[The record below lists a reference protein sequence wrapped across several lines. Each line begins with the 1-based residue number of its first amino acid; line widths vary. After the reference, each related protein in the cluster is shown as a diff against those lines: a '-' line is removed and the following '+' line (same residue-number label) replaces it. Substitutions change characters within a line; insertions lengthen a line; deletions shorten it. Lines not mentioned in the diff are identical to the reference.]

1 MSRAMK
7 AKQKVKKKIV
17 KDKVFG
23 CDLMEHLQ
31 LSGHEVPQVLKS
43 CTEFVEE
50 HGIVDG
56 IYRLCGISSNVQK
69 LRQEF
74 DLERLPDLNKS
85 PYLQDVHC
93 VSSLCKAYFRELP
106 NPLLTYQLYD
116 KFADAVAIQ
125 LEEQRLIKIR
135 DVLKELPLPH
145 YRTLEY
151 LMKHLIHVA
160 SFSAQTNMHTRNLAI
175 VWAPNLLRSKDIES
189 SGFNGTAAFME
200 VRVQSIVVEFILTHV
215 EQLFGIVSG
224 DGNLNSPSAT
234 TNWSACVPEDYYRS
248 LSYNLPSMLNHGD
261 GPPQIRP
268 YHTIIEFS
276 DHKRKGSLKAKKWKS
291 IFNLGRSNN
300 DSKRKTTKQDEKD
313 EDKMN
318 LRPAK
323 SMDSL
328 SSVPYTADAN
338 DLEQRG
344 LTRRSAK
351 HQVPFRRESLW
362 AESKKD
368 EAGYEFSGAV
378 EQAQPGE
385 SHDGDYEEEGQ
396 AKSEPTTPKS
406 GRASMVT
413 TPQGRSPKNNRNR
426 AEKCVGVHISG
437 PFSVTLPFH
446 ITSNLSRLTRGMEC
460 PSLSYS
466 SFHRSSERLFSLDG
480 NLFMGSSDT
489 DKVRLTMMSHIDKE
503 NSEPK
508 ESTIEEESEQKTE
521 THRMSLEVQ
530 DTFSFLDSQD
540 TNLDETKSVCKAA
553 EEKPI
558 ERTEEYSAE
567 EKPIERTE
575 EYSAEENPT
584 ERIAEYSAEE
594 NPTERIAEY
603 SAEENP
609 TERIAEY
616 SADSEMLQ
624 YDLQHNIQME
634 EFSVEPPQDDPCT
647 EDELDQMYFTPAGCL
662 DSEDPLRAW
671 HDSLEDV
678 YLSAYDDLSPLS
690 EKSNDLYGLEE
701 GNTEHGEK
709 EQSKRPKEKERME
722 EKTSDGP
729 PDTTT
734 DGQEKALCEDNPGKE
749 TAESSNAGDVTPGPN
764 LEDKD
769 SVEEKGQEEISV
781 LLKLQDGAIGRKDDM
796 LELEAML
803 LHLCSPDLL
812 LPEHY
817 SKDIPLVVEFNNKD
831 LDCPEQQELDLYS
844 QEVLLMN
851 QPTVIN
857 LDLADVR
864 DLQYHDSDVPLV
876 LDLQYN
882 DGDVPLVQDPQ
893 CHGSDVPLV
902 PDPQCHGSDVPLVQ
916 DPQCHGSDVPLVQ
929 DPQCHGSD
937 APLVPDP
944 QCHGSDAPL
953 VPDPQC
959 HGSDAP
965 LVPDPQCHGSDV
977 PLVPD
982 PQCHGSDVPLVPDL
996 QCHGSDVPLVP
1007 DPQCHGSDVPLVP
1020 DPQCHDNDVPLVQD
1034 PQCHGSDVPLVPDP
1048 QCHGSDAPLVQDP
1061 QCHGSDVP
1069 LVPDPQCHGSDVP
1082 LVQDPQCHG
1091 SDVPLVQD
1099 PQCHGSDAPLVP
1111 DPQCHGSDAPLVPDP
1126 QCHGSDVPLVQDP
1139 QCHGSDVPLVPDPQC
1154 HGSDVPLVPDPQC
1167 HGSDVPLV
1175 PDPQCHGSDVPLVHE
1190 FTLKNLDSP
1199 KHHDKDDILLE
1210 KNMDPDS
1217 EKVRLGLECAED
1229 LNIVEDNLSPK
1240 TTENIE
1246 EPPCRPSDTPIY
1258 NNPQPTAEIVF
1269 PETAE
1274 DLHQENE
1281 ASSWEEDGS
1290 TIGNQLQDSESS
1302 LCDLGSPHEM
1312 IQKDGLSDTVTM
1324 TLQVYDPVSGTPHH
1338 RSHQPQLLNSQIS
1351 SFKEQQP
1358 SNSTKSPARSKSSG
1372 SSSMNPDGSVTMK
1385 LSVSPNKV
1393 QHVKSVPVVPPKPQ
1407 FAKLPPALKS
1417 KFHASSLL
1425 STTRDT
1431 PKSSKPDKAVGSE
1444 PAESGIDCTPKRRSS
1459 WRNATSV
1466 SFDTAMALA
1475 KDRQQSQN
1483 PVRRMQTYCIGDS
1496 FDVMDS
1502 KMENSP
1508 NFPKF
1513 TIKAASSRTHRP
1525 LSCMSSAEAEFRGNN
1540 FLQEDLSIHGAQ
1552 SQSQQEVY
1560 TKEFPQRNRLSI
1572 PRIGQQST
1580 DDVHNIHAACH
1591 QRRSLL

>member
-1 MSRAMK
+1 MK

-23 CDLMEHLQ
+23 CDLVEHLQ
-31 LSGHEVPQVLKS
+31 LSGQEVPQVLKS

-145 YRTLEY
+145 FRTLEY

-160 SFSAQTNMHTRNLAI
+160 SFSVQTNMHTRNLAI

-215 EQLFGIVSG
+215 EQLFGFVSA
-224 DGNLNSPSAT
+224 DGNLNSTSAT
-234 TNWSACVPEDYYRS
+234 MNCVPEDYYRS

-313 EDKMN
+313 EKSDKMN

-351 HQVPFRRESLW
+351 HQVPLRRESFG
-362 AESKKD
+362 AESKND
-368 EAGYEFSGAV
+368 EAGYEFSGAG
-378 EQAQPGE
+378 EQAQLGE
-385 SHDGDYEEEGQ
+385 ANFGDYEEEGQ

-466 SFHRSSERLFSLDG
+466 SLHRSSERLFSLEG
-480 NLFMGSSDT
+480 NLYMGSSDT

-508 ESTIEEESEQKTE
+508 ESTIKEESEQKTE
-521 THRMSLEVQ
+521 THRISLEVQ

-540 TNLDETKSVCKAA
+540 TSLDETRSVCKAA

-567 EKPIERTE
+567 EKPTERTE

-584 ERIAEYSAEE
+584 EPIV
-594 NPTERIAEY
+594 
-603 SAEENP
+603 
-609 TERIAEY
+609 EY

-647 EDELDQMYFTPAGCL
+647 EDESDQMYFTPAGCL
-662 DSEDPLRAW
+662 DNEDPLRTW

-690 EKSNDLYGLEE
+690 EKSNDLYELEE
-701 GNTEHGEK
+701 KKN
-709 EQSKRPKEKERME
+709 KRPKEKERME
-722 EKTSDGP
+722 EKTSHGP

-734 DGQEKALCEDNPGKE
+734 DGQEEALCDFQKPISQPDMVDGSNNTQRGKENQCSPQCNEIDGTTSEVISSIEEPGYCTERDDITCVHEDNPGKE
-749 TAESSNAGDVTPGPN
+749 TEESSNSGDVTPGPN

-781 LLKLQDGAIGRKDDM
+781 LLKLQDGAIGKKDDM

-803 LHLCSPDLL
+803 LDLCSPDLL
-812 LPEHY
+812 LPEYY
-817 SKDIPLVVEFNNKD
+817 SKDIPPVVEFKDKD
-831 LDCPEQQELDLYS
+831 LDCPEQQELDLYN

-864 DLQYHDSDVPLV
+864 DPQYHDGDVPLIQDPQYHDSDVPLV
-876 LDLQYN
+876 
-882 DGDVPLVQDPQ
+882 QDPQ
-893 CHGSDVPLV
+893 YHD
-902 PDPQCHGSDVPLVQ
+902 SDVPLVQ
-916 DPQCHGSDVPLVQ
+916 DPQYHGGNVPLAHQ
-929 DPQCHGSD
+929 
-937 APLVPDP
+937 L
-944 QCHGSDAPL
+944 
-953 VPDPQC
+953 
-959 HGSDAP
+959 
-965 LVPDPQCHGSDV
+965 
-977 PLVPD
+977 
-982 PQCHGSDVPLVPDL
+982 
-996 QCHGSDVPLVP
+996 
-1007 DPQCHGSDVPLVP
+1007 
-1020 DPQCHDNDVPLVQD
+1020 
-1034 PQCHGSDVPLVPDP
+1034 
-1048 QCHGSDAPLVQDP
+1048 
-1061 QCHGSDVP
+1061 
-1069 LVPDPQCHGSDVP
+1069 
-1082 LVQDPQCHG
+1082 
-1091 SDVPLVQD
+1091 
-1099 PQCHGSDAPLVP
+1099 
-1111 DPQCHGSDAPLVPDP
+1111 
-1126 QCHGSDVPLVQDP
+1126 
-1139 QCHGSDVPLVPDPQC
+1139 
-1154 HGSDVPLVPDPQC
+1154 
-1167 HGSDVPLV
+1167 
-1175 PDPQCHGSDVPLVHE
+1175 
-1190 FTLKNLDSP
+1190 TLKNLDSP

-1210 KNMDPDS
+1210 KDMESHS
-1217 EKVRLGLECAED
+1217 ETVRLGLECDED
-1229 LNIVEDNLSPK
+1229 LNIVEDNMTPK
-1240 TTENIE
+1240 TTENKE
-1246 EPPCRPSDTPIY
+1246 EPPCCPSDTPVHD
-1258 NNPQPTAEIVF
+1258 NPQPTADNTINMTENICLPEIVS
-1269 PETAE
+1269 PDTAE
-1274 DLHQENE
+1274 DQHQENE
-1281 ASSWEEDGS
+1281 ASSWEEDRS

-1302 LCDLGSPHEM
+1302 LCDLDSPHEM

-1324 TLQVYDPVSGTPHH
+1324 TLQIDNPGSGTPHY
-1338 RSHQPQLLNSQIS
+1338 RSSEPQLLNSQIS

-1358 SNSTKSPARSKSSG
+1358 SNSTKSPARSESSG
-1372 SSSMNPDGSVTMK
+1372 ASSMNPDGSVTMK
-1385 LSVSPNKV
+1385 LAFSPNKV

-1417 KFHASSLL
+1417 KLHASSFI

-1431 PKSSKPDKAVGSE
+1431 PKSDKAVGLE
-1444 PAESGIDCTPKRRSS
+1444 PAESGIDCTPKRRAS

-1525 LSCMSSAEAEFRGNN
+1525 LSCMSSAEAEYRGNN
-1540 FLQEDLSIHGAQ
+1540 FIQEDLNTLSIHGAQ
-1552 SQSQQEVY
+1552 SQFQQEVY
-1560 TKEFPQRNRLSI
+1560 TKEFPQRNRLSM

-1580 DDVHNIHAACH
+1580 DDVHIHAACH

>member
-23 CDLMEHLQ
+23 CDLVEHLQ
-31 LSGHEVPQVLKS
+31 LSGQEVPQVLKS

-160 SFSAQTNMHTRNLAI
+160 SFSVQTNMHTRNLAI

-215 EQLFGIVSG
+215 EQLFGFVSA
-224 DGNLNSPSAT
+224 DGNLNSTSAMMNSPT
-234 TNWSACVPEDYYRS
+234 CVPEDYYRS

-313 EDKMN
+313 EKSDKMN

-351 HQVPFRRESLW
+351 HQVPLRRESFG
-362 AESKKD
+362 AESKND
-368 EAGYEFSGAV
+368 EAGYEFSSTV
-378 EQAQPGE
+378 ERAQPGE
-385 SHDGDYEEEGQ
+385 ANYGDYEEEGQ

-466 SFHRSSERLFSLDG
+466 SLHRSSERLFSLEG
-480 NLFMGSSDT
+480 NLYMGSSDT

-508 ESTIEEESEQKTE
+508 ESTIKEESEQKTE
-521 THRMSLEVQ
+521 THRISLEVQ

-558 ERTEEYSAE
+558 ERTEEC
-567 EKPIERTE
+567 
-575 EYSAEENPT
+575 SAEENPT
-584 ERIAEYSAEE
+584 EPIV
-594 NPTERIAEY
+594 
-603 SAEENP
+603 
-609 TERIAEY
+609 EY

-624 YDLQHNIQME
+624 YDLQHNVQASVVHSQKNLIIQME

-647 EDELDQMYFTPAGCL
+647 EDDSDQMYFTPAGCL
-662 DSEDPLRAW
+662 DNEDPLKTW
-671 HDSLEDV
+671 HDSSEDV

-690 EKSNDLYGLEE
+690 EKSNDVYELEE
-701 GNTEHGEK
+701 KKN
-709 EQSKRPKEKERME
+709 KRPKERME
-722 EKTSDGP
+722 EKMSHGP

-734 DGQEKALCEDNPGKE
+734 DGQEEALCDFHKPLSEPDMADGSNNTQRDKENQCSPQCNEIDGASSEVISSIEEPGYCTERDVITCVHEDNPGKE
-749 TAESSNAGDVTPGPN
+749 TAESSNSGDVTPGPN

-769 SVEEKGQEEISV
+769 SVEERGQEEISV
-781 LLKLQDGAIGRKDDM
+781 LLKLQDGPIGRKDDM
-796 LELEAML
+796 LELEAIL
-803 LHLCSPDLL
+803 LDLCSPDLL
-812 LPEHY
+812 LPEFY
-817 SKDIPLVVEFNNKD
+817 SKDIPPVVEFNNKD
-831 LDCPEQQELDLYS
+831 LDCPEQQELDLYT

-857 LDLADVR
+857 LDLADVQ
-864 DLQYHDSDVPLV
+864 DPQYHDGDVPLIQ
-876 LDLQYN
+876 DTQYHDGDIPLVQDSQYHDGGVSLVQDPQYHDGDVPLIQDTQYHDGDVSLVQDPQYHDGDVSLVQDPQYHDGDIPLIQDTQYH

-893 CHGSDVPLV
+893 YHDGDV
-902 PDPQCHGSDVPLVQ
+902 SLVQ
-916 DPQCHGSDVPLVQ
+916 DPQYHGGDVPLIQDTQYHDRDVPLIQDSQYHDGDVPLLQ
-929 DPQCHGSD
+929 DPQYHG
-937 APLVPDP
+937 
-944 QCHGSDAPL
+944 G
-953 VPDPQC
+953 
-959 HGSDAP
+959 
-965 LVPDPQCHGSDV
+965 DV
-977 PLVPD
+977 PL
-982 PQCHGSDVPLVPDL
+982 
-996 QCHGSDVPLVP
+996 
-1007 DPQCHGSDVPLVP
+1007 
-1020 DPQCHDNDVPLVQD
+1020 
-1034 PQCHGSDVPLVPDP
+1034 
-1048 QCHGSDAPLVQDP
+1048 A
-1061 QCHGSDVP
+1061 
-1069 LVPDPQCHGSDVP
+1069 
-1082 LVQDPQCHG
+1082 
-1091 SDVPLVQD
+1091 
-1099 PQCHGSDAPLVP
+1099 
-1111 DPQCHGSDAPLVPDP
+1111 
-1126 QCHGSDVPLVQDP
+1126 
-1139 QCHGSDVPLVPDPQC
+1139 
-1154 HGSDVPLVPDPQC
+1154 
-1167 HGSDVPLV
+1167 
-1175 PDPQCHGSDVPLVHE
+1175 HE
-1190 FTLKNLDSP
+1190 FSLKNLDSP

-1210 KNMDPDS
+1210 KNMESNS
-1217 EKVRLGLECAED
+1217 ETVRLSLECDED
-1229 LNIVEDNLSPK
+1229 LNIVEDNMTPK
-1240 TTENIE
+1240 TTENKE
-1246 EPPCRPSDTPIY
+1246 EPPCCPSDTPVHD
-1258 NNPQPTAEIVF
+1258 NPQPIADNTINTTGNICLPEIVS

-1274 DLHQENE
+1274 DQHRESE

-1290 TIGNQLQDSESS
+1290 TVGNQLRDSESS
-1302 LCDLGSPHEM
+1302 LCDLDSPHQM

-1324 TLQVYDPVSGTPHH
+1324 TFQIDNPVSGTPHH
-1338 RSHQPQLLNSQIS
+1338 RSCEPQLLNSQIS
-1351 SFKEQQP
+1351 SLKEQQP
-1358 SNSTKSPARSKSSG
+1358 SNSTKSSARSESSG
-1372 SSSMNPDGSVTMK
+1372 ASSMNPDGSVTMK
-1385 LSVSPNKV
+1385 LAFSPNKV

-1417 KFHASSLL
+1417 KLHASSLL

-1444 PAESGIDCTPKRRSS
+1444 LTESGIDGTSKRRTS
-1459 WRNATSV
+1459 WRNTTSV

-1496 FDVMDS
+1496 FDVLDS

-1540 FLQEDLSIHGAQ
+1540 FIQEDLNTLSIHGAQ
-1552 SQSQQEVY
+1552 SQIQQEVY
-1560 TKEFPQRNRLSI
+1560 TKEFPQRNRLSM

-1580 DDVHNIHAACH
+1580 DDVHIHAACH
-1591 QRRSLL
+1591 QRHSLL